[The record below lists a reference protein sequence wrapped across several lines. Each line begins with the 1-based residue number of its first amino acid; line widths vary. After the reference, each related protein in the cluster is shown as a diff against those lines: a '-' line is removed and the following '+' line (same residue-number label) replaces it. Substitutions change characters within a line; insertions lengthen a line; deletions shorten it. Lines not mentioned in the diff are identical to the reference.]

1 MIDLKEYQRAA
12 VNQLKKRVI
21 KQLNRSQDR
30 QKIVLQ
36 APTGAGKTVMASA
49 MLDELK
55 AEVEQSGECRY
66 DRVAFIWIAPNKLH
80 IQSYKS
86 LKNYFS
92 ETHNLRTLMFDE
104 VDVSGGYLESGD
116 ILFLNW
122 ESVNKENAI
131 LRRDNEMN
139 HNLSTLVRR
148 TKEQD
153 IPIIVIID
161 EEHYYTGA
169 NAKKSEEIL
178 KLINPK
184 IELRISA
191 TPITTNADIVQ
202 IPREDV
208 IEEEMI
214 KRSILLNPAVS
225 SSEKFKD
232 DLTVNQQLLEK
243 ALRKRNELA
252 KAYQAMGVNINP
264 LLLIQLPN
272 DNKEALSTE
281 DQTIRDEVT
290 SYLDNLKN
298 ISVNNGKL
306 AVWLSDNKDKVNLDE
321 ITKMDSLVD
330 VLLFKQAISKGWDC
344 PRAAVLLIY
353 RELSDVRFTIQ
364 TVGRIL
370 RMPEQRYYT
379 DDRLNVGYVYTN
391 LSEDAINI
399 ANDEMNYMTKANAF
413 LREGVENISLGSAY
427 VKAPKKVHNR
437 LGYDF
442 RKHLMSVFAHEFHIN
457 ELQGQIDFDENDDD
471 YLIKMLLN
479 QENQDTTQQQD
490 VYTAN
495 RMKVGAAHIQIDVT
509 KLYVVVP
516 RDLQLADPDHQS
528 RVEVV
533 EKARLTRNAAETS
546 RLFTLFCRAHVGKF
560 SKFDSTPVLRGA
572 LIAFADEYLGMTE
585 AEAMRMY
592 LAKVN
597 VAKWEDLI
605 KKTLAGYELKLQ
617 ARQGKQTEGAMI
629 THNFWSLPDSRSYNP
644 DFYQNKDK
652 TIHKHALRPFYE
664 QIEASNPEKNFAEWI
679 DKKDNVAWWYKNG
692 DNGAEH
698 FAVAYKDTGGRDSLF
713 YVDFIIYMKDGSIY
727 LLDTKTRGSDPEAP
741 SKHNALRRF
750 MEEQNKNGTKLK
762 GGVLIQDGLTWK
774 YPELDITDTDDITGW
789 TTLTL

>member
-1 MIDLKEYQRAA
+1 MIDLKEYQRTA

-21 KQLNRSQDR
+21 KQLNRPQDR

-122 ESVNKENAI
+122 ESVNKENSI

-272 DNKEALSTE
+272 DNKEALSSE

-391 LSEDAINI
+391 LSEDAILI

-437 LGYDF
+437 LG
-442 RKHLMSVFAHEFHIN
+442 
-457 ELQGQIDFDENDDD
+457 
-471 YLIKMLLN
+471 
-479 QENQDTTQQQD
+479 
-490 VYTAN
+490 
-495 RMKVGAAHIQIDVT
+495 
-509 KLYVVVP
+509 
-516 RDLQLADPDHQS
+516 
-528 RVEVV
+528 
-533 EKARLTRNAAETS
+533 
-546 RLFTLFCRAHVGKF
+546 
-560 SKFDSTPVLRGA
+560 
-572 LIAFADEYLGMTE
+572 
-585 AEAMRMY
+585 
-592 LAKVN
+592 
-597 VAKWEDLI
+597 
-605 KKTLAGYELKLQ
+605 
-617 ARQGKQTEGAMI
+617 
-629 THNFWSLPDSRSYNP
+629 
-644 DFYQNKDK
+644 
-652 TIHKHALRPFYE
+652 
-664 QIEASNPEKNFAEWI
+664 
-679 DKKDNVAWWYKNG
+679 
-692 DNGAEH
+692 
-698 FAVAYKDTGGRDSLF
+698 
-713 YVDFIIYMKDGSIY
+713 
-727 LLDTKTRGSDPEAP
+727 
-741 SKHNALRRF
+741 
-750 MEEQNKNGTKLK
+750 
-762 GGVLIQDGLTWK
+762 
-774 YPELDITDTDDITGW
+774 
-789 TTLTL
+789 